1 MDPTVKKQRQERA
14 KQFEDFRKQE
24 EKRLEKT
31 PGHFPPKEGFYSIRF
46 EYLQVTIVVFDF
58 EWIFLKLFERNF
70 ADHPLSSIYNR
81 PSIQR
86 PSPFIFSKHSRIF
99 EDRPF

>member
-24 EKRLEKT
+24 ET

-46 EYLQVTIVVFDF
+46 KYLQVTIVVFDF
-58 EWIFLKLFERNF
+58 I
-70 ADHPLSSIYNR
+70 
-81 PSIQR
+81 
-86 PSPFIFSKHSRIF
+86 
-99 EDRPF
+99 